1 MIVNSTTMATGSDR
15 RRKQAL
21 ETQDAK
27 YRALTT
33 ELATLGY
40 VLQGSITKRW
50 MACGKSACRCTDDP
64 NARHG
69 PYYAWTYKRGGKTVC
84 VYLSPDQAAT
94 CEQWIKNNRRLQ
106 QVIRRL
112 RAISRR
118 VAQLHQI
125 PSK

>member
-1 MIVNSTTMATGSDR
+1 MTAGSDGR
-15 RRKQAL
+15 RQQAL
-21 ETQDAK
+21 ENQDAK
-27 YRALTT
+27 YRALTA
-33 ELATLGY
+33 ELATVGY

-50 MACGKSACRCTDDP
+50 MACGKSTCRCTDDP
-64 NARHG
+64 SARHG

-84 VYLSPDQAAT
+84 IYLSPDQAAT

-106 QVIRRL
+106 QIICRL
-112 RAISRR
+112 RIISRR